1 MNGNFRKPKFVKRYE
16 YNYYD
21 LETPLNSNVANNAR
35 QTKNNYRFEVD
46 NSSEANPIDWYNAY
60 LEVDFKLVQ
69 LANSAAGITAG
80 TGNAANVCTTTNG
93 QTFIKEIQVEC
104 NGITV
109 YNNTRANESAN
120 ILSMLKYTKSY
131 ADTVGKDQFFF
142 LDSSTGEA
150 EPRPTEV
157 LYNAGFA
164 KRKTLTDAAAV
175 NNVQSFRNRAL
186 LGTNSG

>member
-1 MNGNFRKPKFVKRYE
+1 MNGNFRKPEFVKRYE
-16 YNYYD
+16 YIYYD
-21 LETPLNSNVANNAR
+21 LETPLNSDVGNNAR
-35 QTKNNYRFEVD
+35 QIKNNYRFEVD

-60 LEVDFKLVQ
+60 FEVGFKLVKTADGAGFDVATTV
-69 LANSAAGITAG
+69 ANRS
-80 TGNAANVCTTTNG
+80 TTTNG

-142 LDSSTGEA
+142 VDSSTGTA
-150 EPRPTEV
+150 QP
-157 LYNAGFA
+157 
-164 KRKTLTDAAAV
+164 AAQV
-175 NNVQSFRNRAL
+175 N
-186 LGTNSG
+186 

>member
-1 MNGNFRKPKFVKRYE
+1 MNGNFRKPEFVKRYE

-60 LEVDFKLVQ
+60 LEVDFKLVT
-69 LANSAAGITAG
+69 LADSTVGITAG
-80 TGNAANVCTTTNG
+80 TDAAANFCTTTNG

-109 YNNTRANESAN
+109 YNNTRANGSAN

-142 LDSSTGEA
+142 PDTSTGTA
-150 EPRPTEV
+150 EPRPDED
-157 LYNAGFA
+157 LYNEGFG
-164 KRKTLTDAAAV
+164 K
-175 NNVQSFRNRAL
+175 
-186 LGTNSG
+186 